1 MSIAPFKNDKELKA
15 FARKFFASRV
25 ETFRKDIVI
34 CMTPNASRQHA
45 YFPAL
50 SICISFANLL
60 AGLHAG
66 TLRSHGPQELN
77 QLKQYAADFM
87 KAEYT
92 SDRRRL
98 EILYEGLRNKI
109 AHLAYPYVVFDTN
122 TKLTTFQ
129 GQPRRRVTWAIHS
142 SKPRPTIK
150 ITDHPTKYLPKK
162 NAPPWPVPYDC
173 VIDVSIRGFAKDI
186 VSSIYGRSGY
196 FRRLRSNP
204 DAQKR
209 FAECMKDYYPQ

>member
-1 MSIAPFKNDKELKA
+1 MRPN
-15 FARKFFASRV
+15 ARK
-25 ETFRKDIVI
+25 
-34 CMTPNASRQHA
+34 QHA

-60 AGLHAG
+60 GGLHAG

-77 QLKQYAADFM
+77 QLKQYAAKFM

-109 AHLAYPYVVFDTN
+109 AHLAYPYVVFDTD
-122 TKLTTFQ
+122 TKPTTFQ

-142 SKPRPTIK
+142 SKPRPVIK
-150 ITDHPTKYLPKK
+150 VSDRPTEYLPR
-162 NAPPWPVPYDC
+162 NTPWLVPYDC
-173 VIDVSIRGFAKDI
+173 VIEVGIRGFAKDI

-196 FRRLRSNP
+196 LRHLRS
-204 DAQKR
+204 DRVAKER
-209 FAECMKDYYPQ
+209 FAKCMKDYFPQ